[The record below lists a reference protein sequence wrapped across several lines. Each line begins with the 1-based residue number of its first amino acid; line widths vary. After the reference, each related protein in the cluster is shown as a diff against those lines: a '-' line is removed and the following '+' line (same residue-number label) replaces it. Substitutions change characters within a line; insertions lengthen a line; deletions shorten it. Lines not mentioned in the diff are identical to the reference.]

1 MPLNNPAPQ
10 FALLSA
16 WDMRSLSGDQL
27 FTRSGGGAVSMP
39 TFSAGEG
46 VYEDVL
52 FFLNGRGSSSSLK
65 AQGQLEYGGLVGGVG
80 TTWTATINEDDKV
93 EISSD
98 VDFTLTKTGTD
109 DPLGFGSS
117 TLNATLVGSDYVITA
132 PNDWTRGFLSLSDVT
147 YRIDEVGSSDN
158 FNFPLLLSDIQDV
171 SVFIR
176 GHDEGDADDFGLS
189 SLQELDN
196 TAQAR
201 TDITWTITDEGFTR
215 CYYPTSKGDVSWTS
229 TTLRD
234 LLGFTGNETP
244 VVDGTFSRVT
254 STHKNAGVLLPSR
267 PYQSHHLKVE
277 NVGQSRRKIGG
288 GYVSNFIGSYV
299 TSSLAFDLD
308 ALLDESD
315 DYRHFTERFVPLVGP
330 GERINFYQGWGDSR
344 RALRTAQVVGSQKAY
359 DLLYTSED
367 NGDQGRV
374 RGSLVSSDF
383 DLAYPTRLRRRVP
396 VSLEIEHL

>member
-80 TTWTATINEDDKV
+80 TTWTATINEDDLV

-117 TLNATLVGSDYVITA
+117 TLSATLVGSDYVVTA
-132 PNDWTRGFLSLSDVT
+132 PNDWTRGFLDLSDVT
-147 YRIDEVGSSDN
+147 YRIDEVGSSDT

-215 CYYPTSKGDVSWTS
+215 CYYPTNKGDVAWTS

-299 TSSLAFDLD
+299 TSSLSFDLD

-315 DYRHFTERFVPLVGP
+315 DYRHFTERFLPLVGP

-344 RALRTAQVVGSQKAY
+344 RALRTAQVVGSQEAY

>member
-39 TFSAGEG
+39 TFSAGDG

-215 CYYPTSKGDVSWTS
+215 CYYPTSKGDVAWTS

-234 LLGFTGNETP
+234 LLGFTGNETA

-315 DYRHFTERFVPLVGP
+315 DYRHFTERFAPLVGP

-344 RALRTAQVVGSQKAY
+344 RALRTAQVVGSQEAY

-367 NGDQGRV
+367 NGDQGRI
-374 RGSLVSSDF
+374 RGSLISSDF

>member
-10 FALLSA
+10 FGLLSA
-16 WDMRSLSGDQL
+16 WDMRGLSGDQL

-39 TFSAGEG
+39 TFSTGQG
-46 VYEDVL
+46 IYEDVL

-65 AQGQLEYGGLVGGVG
+65 AQGQLAYGASISGVG

-93 EISSD
+93 QFTSD

-117 TLNATLVGSDYVITA
+117 TLSATLVGSDYVVTA
-132 PNDWTRGFLSLSDVT
+132 PNDWTRGLLRLTDVL
-147 YRIDEVGSSDN
+147 YRIDEVGSPQT

-176 GHDEGDADDFGLS
+176 GTSEGDADDFGLS

-201 TDITWTITDEGFTR
+201 TDITWTVTDEGFTR
-215 CYYPTSKGDVSWTS
+215 CFYPTSKGDISWTS

-234 LLGFTGNETP
+234 LLGFTGSETP
-244 VVDGTFSRVT
+244 TTSGSFSRVT

-267 PYQSHHLKVE
+267 PYQSHHLRVE

-299 TSSLAFDLD
+299 TGSLSFDLD
-308 ALLDESD
+308 ALLDQSD
-315 DYRHFTERFVPLVGP
+315 DYRHFTNRFLPLVGP
-330 GERINFYQGWGDSR
+330 GERINFYQCWGDSR
-344 RALRTAQVVGSQKAY
+344 RALRTAQVVGTQEAY

-374 RGSLVSSDF
+374 RGSLITAEY

>member
-80 TTWTATINEDDKV
+80 TTWTATINEDDKI

-117 TLNATLVGSDYVITA
+117 TLSATLVGSDYVITA

-201 TDITWTITDEGFTR
+201 TDITWTITDEGFTK

-244 VVDGTFSRVT
+244 VVDGSFSRVT

-267 PYQSHHLKVE
+267 PYQSHHLRVE

-315 DYRHFTERFVPLVGP
+315 DYRHFTERFLPLVGP

-344 RALRTAQVVGSQKAY
+344 RALRTAQVVGSQEAY

>member
-16 WDMRSLSGDQL
+16 WDMRGLSGEEL

-52 FFLNGRGSSSSLK
+52 FFLNGRGCSSSLK
-65 AQGQLEYGGLVGGVG
+65 LQGQLDYAASVGGVG
-80 TTWTATINEDDKV
+80 TTWTATINEDDRVK
-93 EISSD
+93 ITSD

-109 DPLGFGSS
+109 DPLGFGSA
-117 TLNATLVGSDYVITA
+117 TLNASLVGGVYVVTA
-132 PNDWTRGFLSLSDVT
+132 PNDWTRGLVDLGDVL
-147 YRIDEVGSSDN
+147 YRVDEVGSSDT
-158 FNFPLLLSDIQDV
+158 FNFPVLLSDIQDV
-171 SVFIR
+171 TTFIR

-196 TAQAR
+196 TAQSR
-201 TDITWTITDEGFTR
+201 TDITWSITDDGFTT
-215 CYYPTSKGDVSWTS
+215 CFYQTAKGDVDWTS

-244 VVDGTFSRVT
+244 VVDGSFSRVT

-267 PYQSHHLKVE
+267 PYQSHHLRVE
-277 NVGQSRRKIGG
+277 NIGQSRRKIGG
-288 GYVSNFIGSYV
+288 GYVSNSIGSYV
-299 TSSLAFDLD
+299 IGSLRFDLD

-315 DYRHFTERFVPLVGP
+315 DYRHFTERFLPLVAP

-344 RALRTAQVVGSQKAY
+344 RALRDAQVVGLQEPF

-374 RGSLVSSDF
+374 RGSLITSDF

>member
-117 TLNATLVGSDYVITA
+117 TLSATLVGSDYVITA
-132 PNDWTRGFLSLSDVT
+132 PNDWTRGLLDLSDVT
-147 YRIDEVGSSDN
+147 YRIDEVGSSDT
-158 FNFPLLLSDIQDV
+158 FNFPILLSDIQDV

-201 TDITWTITDEGFTR
+201 TDITWTITDDGFTK

-244 VVDGTFSRVT
+244 VVDGSFSRVT

-267 PYQSHHLKVE
+267 PYQSHHLRVE

-315 DYRHFTERFVPLVGP
+315 DYRHFTERFLPLVGP

-344 RALRTAQVVGSQKAY
+344 RALRTAQVVGSQEAY

>member
-39 TFSAGEG
+39 TFSTGEG

-117 TLNATLVGSDYVITA
+117 TLSATLVGSDYVITA
-132 PNDWTRGFLSLSDVT
+132 PNDWTRGLLDLSDVT
-147 YRIDEVGSSDN
+147 YRIDEVGSSDT

-201 TDITWTITDEGFTR
+201 TDITWTITDEGFTK

-244 VVDGTFSRVT
+244 VVDGSFSRVT

-267 PYQSHHLKVE
+267 PYQSHHLRVE

-308 ALLDESD
+308 AILDESD
-315 DYRHFTERFVPLVGP
+315 DYRHFTERFLPLVGP

-344 RALRTAQVVGSQKAY
+344 RALRTAQVVGSQEAY

>member
-39 TFSAGEG
+39 TFSAGDG

-374 RGSLVSSDF
+374 RGSLISSDF

>member
-16 WDMRSLSGDQL
+16 WDMRGLSGDQL

-65 AQGQLEYGGLVGGVG
+65 AQGQLAYGASVGGVG

-93 EISSD
+93 QFTSD
-98 VDFTLTKTGTD
+98 VAFTLTKTGTD
-109 DPLGFGSS
+109 DPLGFGSA
-117 TLNATLVGSDYVITA
+117 TLNATLVGSDYVVTA
-132 PNDWTRGFLSLSDVT
+132 PNDWTRGLLELTNVL
-147 YRIDEVGSSDN
+147 YRIDEVSSSDT

-171 SVFIR
+171 TTFIR
-176 GHDEGDADDFGLS
+176 GHSESDADDFGLS

-201 TDITWTITDEGFTR
+201 TDITWTITDEGHTR
-215 CYYPTSKGDVSWTS
+215 CFYPTSKGDVSWTS

-244 VVDGTFSRVT
+244 TTVGSFSRVT
-254 STHKNAGVLLPSR
+254 STHKNSGVLLPSR
-267 PYQSHHLKVE
+267 PYQSHHLRVE
-277 NVGQSRRKIGG
+277 NIGQSRRKIGG

-299 TSSLAFDLD
+299 IGSLAFDLD

-315 DYRHFTERFVPLVGP
+315 DYRHFTERFLPLIGP

-344 RALRTAQVVGSQKAY
+344 RALRTAQVVGSQEAY

-374 RGSLVSSDF
+374 RGSLITSDF

>member
-27 FTRSGGGAVSMP
+27 FTRSGGGNVSMP

-117 TLNATLVGSDYVITA
+117 TLSATLVGSDYVITA
-132 PNDWTRGFLSLSDVT
+132 PSDWTRGFLSLSDVT

-176 GHDEGDADDFGLS
+176 GHDEGDADDFGLKT
-189 SLQELDN
+189 LQEQDN

-215 CYYPTSKGDVSWTS
+215 CYYPTSKGDVAWTS

-267 PYQSHHLKVE
+267 PYQSHHLRVE

-315 DYRHFTERFVPLVGP
+315 DYRHFTERFLPLVGP

-344 RALRTAQVVGSQKAY
+344 RALRTAQVVGSQEAY